1 MVLSPSTLPRAA
13 NLVHVRAPRVERGDP
28 ALRDTLLRLADL
40 REEAAWC
47 AATLALVATP
57 HSRRERAAWRV
68 VAPEVPERELLFDTV
83 ASLTSPHRLPWL
95 EHFARAL
102 APGPVQARHQL
113 IGNARRVMTADGLVS
128 PMDQLR
134 WVALRHLLAGS
145 AVSPPAAAH
154 NDLAELDNGQS
165 RYICVFSAFLS
176 RLVPAP
182 EVTLD
187 LTGGD
192 SVSQTWYDKVV
203 APWAGRFEMVPREV
217 HDIDAS
223 LRALRVVQSLPWL
236 LRPVLVRRWYEA
248 ARELTDGPALH
259 PDSAD
264 ALRLT
269 CVLLDSPV
277 PPDLSQQ
284 YIEVE
289 AAHP

>member
-1 MVLSPSTLPRAA
+1 MVLSPPTLPQAA
-13 NLVHVRAPRVERGDP
+13 NLVYVRAPRPERGDP
-28 ALRDTLLRLADL
+28 ALRDMLLRLAGL

-47 AATLALVATP
+47 AATLALVASP
-57 HSRRERAAWRV
+57 HSRRERAAWRA
-68 VAPEVPERELLFDTV
+68 VAPDVPEREQLFDAV

-95 EHFARAL
+95 EHFARTL
-102 APGPVQARHQL
+102 ASGPVRARHQL
-113 IGNARRVMTADGLVS
+113 IGSARRVMTADGLVS

-145 AVSPPAAAH
+145 AVSPPAAAQS
-154 NDLAELDNGQS
+154 DLAELDNGQS

-176 RLVPAP
+176 RMVPAP

-187 LTGGD
+187 LAGSD
-192 SVSQTWYDKVV
+192 SVCQAWYDKVV
-203 APWAGRFEMVPREV
+203 APWAGRFEMAPRDM

-248 ARELTDGPALH
+248 ARELTDGATLH
-259 PDSAD
+259 PDAAD

-269 CVLLDSPV
+269 CALLDSPV

>member
-1 MVLSPSTLPRAA
+1 MVLSPPTLPRAA
-13 NLVHVRAPRVERGDP
+13 NLVHVRAPRAERGDP
-28 ALRDTLLRLADL
+28 AFREVLLRLAGL
-40 REEAAWC
+40 RDEAAWC
-47 AATLALVATP
+47 AATLALVASP

-68 VAPEVPERELLFDTV
+68 VAPDVPERELLFDAA
-83 ASLTSPHRLPWL
+83 ASLTPPHRQPWL
-95 EHFARAL
+95 EHFARSL
-102 APGPVQARHQL
+102 APGPVPARHRL

-145 AVSPPAAAH
+145 AVAPPAAGL

-165 RYICVFSAFLS
+165 HYVCVYSAFLS

-182 EVTLD
+182 ELTLD
-187 LTGGD
+187 LTGSD
-192 SVSQTWYDKVV
+192 SVCQAWYDKVV
-203 APWAGRFEMVPREV
+203 APWSGRFEMAPREAN
-217 HDIDAS
+217 DIDAS

-248 ARELTDGPALH
+248 ARELTDGSVLH

>member
-1 MVLSPSTLPRAA
+1 MVLSPSTLPQSSR
-13 NLVHVRAPRVERGDP
+13 LVHVRLPPPERGDP
-28 ALRDTLLRLADL
+28 VLRDVFVRLAGL
-40 REEAAWC
+40 REDAAWC
-47 AATLALVATP
+47 AAILALLASS

-68 VAPEVPERELLFDTV
+68 VAPPVPEREQLFDGIAT
-83 ASLTSPHRLPWL
+83 LTAPHRLPWL
-95 EHFARAL
+95 EHFARSL
-102 APGPVQARHQL
+102 APGPVQVRQEL
-113 IGNARRVMTADGLVS
+113 IGNARRLMTSDGLVS
-128 PMDQLR
+128 PIDQLR
-134 WVALRHLLAGS
+134 WVTLRHLLAGS
-145 AVSPPAAAH
+145 AVAPPVAAQTE
-154 NDLAELDNGQS
+154 LAELDIDDALS
-165 RYICVFSAFLS
+165 ICIFSAFLS
-176 RLVPAP
+176 RLVPTT
-182 EVTLD
+182 ELTVDLD
-187 LTGGD
+187 GEA
-192 SVSQTWYDKVV
+192 SVSQAWYDKVV
-203 APWAGRFEMVPREV
+203 APWEGRFDIAPRDQ

-223 LRALRVVQSLPWL
+223 MRALRVVQSLPWL